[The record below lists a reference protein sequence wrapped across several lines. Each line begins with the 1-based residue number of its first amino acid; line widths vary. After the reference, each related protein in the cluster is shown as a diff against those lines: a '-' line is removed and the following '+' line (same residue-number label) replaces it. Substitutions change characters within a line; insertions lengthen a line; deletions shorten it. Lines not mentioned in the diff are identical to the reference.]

1 MALTRKISIF
11 LGVAILFVALA
22 FVVSPSGAQEGGNGL
37 QISPTRNEVSVN
49 PGEQKTVTLTLK
61 NITNGPLSA
70 KAVLNDFES
79 DNVSGTPKM
88 LVDPNNRT
96 PYSLNS
102 MLSGLTDVELQ
113 PGETKEVQLTINVP
127 GNAAPGGYFG
137 AVRYSVVPKGTDAER
152 QIALNTSV
160 AHLVFVDVPG
170 DVVQQIRVNSL
181 KMQNDDKA
189 RSIFFTAPNKSTLSV
204 QNLGNGFARP
214 FGTVTINNTFG
225 KQVNSYKVNDNEPRG
240 IVLPN
245 SSRAF
250 TNDISGVKIPG
261 KYTATASVAYG
272 SGGEVVTYKS
282 AFWYLPIWFLLVV
295 LALILVIV
303 GGIYFIYRK
312 RSGRRRSAAK
322 R

>member
-11 LGVAILFVALA
+11 LGLVFLFASLA
-22 FVVSPSGAQEGGNGL
+22 FAVSVSRAQEGGNGL

-88 LVDPNNRT
+88 LVDPNSRT

-102 MLSGLTDVELQ
+102 MLSGLTDIDLQ

-137 AVRYSVVPKGTDAER
+137 AVRYSVVPRGTDAER
-152 QIALNTSV
+152 QIALNTSI

-170 DVVQQIRVNSL
+170 DVV
-181 KMQNDDKA
+181 
-189 RSIFFTAPNKSTLSV
+189 
-204 QNLGNGFARP
+204 P
-214 FGTVTINNTFG
+214 F
-225 KQVNSYKVNDNEPRG
+225 
-240 IVLPN
+240 
-245 SSRAF
+245 
-250 TNDISGVKIPG
+250 
-261 KYTATASVAYG
+261 
-272 SGGEVVTYKS
+272 
-282 AFWYLPIWFLLVV
+282 
-295 LALILVIV
+295 
-303 GGIYFIYRK
+303 
-312 RSGRRRSAAK
+312 
-322 R
+322 

>member
-11 LGVAILFVALA
+11 LGMAFLFVALA
-22 FVVSPSGAQEGGNGL
+22 FAVSPSRAQEGGNGL
-37 QISPTRNEVSVN
+37 QISPTRNEVSVS
-49 PGEQKTVTLTLK
+49 PGEQKTIALTLK

-88 LVDPNNRT
+88 LVDPNSRT

-102 MLSGLTDVELQ
+102 MLSGLTDVDLQ
-113 PGETKEVQLTINVP
+113 PGETKEVQLTVNVP

-137 AVRYSVVPKGTDAER
+137 AVRYSVVPQGTDAER
-152 QIALNTSV
+152 QIALNTSI

-181 KMQNDDKA
+181 KMQNEDKA

-204 QNLGNGFARP
+204 QNLGNGFSRP
-214 FGTVTINNTFG
+214 FGTVTISNTFG

-245 SSRAF
+245 SSRSF
-250 TNDISGVKIPG
+250 TNDISGVKLPG

-272 SGGEVVTYKS
+272 NGGEVVTYKS
-282 AFWYLPIWFLLVV
+282 AFWYLPVWFLLVV
-295 LALILVIV
+295 LALVLIIV
-303 GGIYFIYRK
+303 GGIYYLFRK
-312 RSGRRRSAAK
+312 RSSRRSAK